1 MQMMTKAVKGL
12 LIVNI
17 AAYIINVLVGMV
29 WGLNLNALFGLFYV
43 ESPYFLP
50 FQFLTHM
57 FMHGD
62 IWHIFFN
69 MFALWMFGRIMEQT
83 WGWKKFLVFY
93 FVCGFGAALLQEA
106 GQFIGLISPQDYI
119 IGASGAVMGV
129 MLAFGMTYPN
139 EKIFI
144 IPIPIPIKAIWLIIG
159 YAVYEVILGLLNVD
173 KTAHFAH
180 LGGMLFGFLL
190 ILYWKFKAKKR
201 TNSSYIG
208 WRTTSTHPNMKV
220 HYNKNER
227 SRDYEFNAQK
237 KEQNDEIDR
246 ILDKIRQDGYA
257 SLSEKEK
264 KQLFDASNQ

>member
-1 MQMMTKAVKGL
+1 MMTKAVKGL
-12 LIVNI
+12 LIINI
-17 AAYIINVLVGMV
+17 AAYIINALAGMV

-50 FQFLTHM
+50 FQFITHM

-83 WGWKKFLVFY
+83 WGWKKFLIFY
-93 FVCGFGAALLQEA
+93 FVCGFGGALIQEM
-106 GQFIGLISPQDYI
+106 GQLIGLINSQDSI
-119 IGASGAVMGV
+119 IGARGAIMG
-129 MLAFGMTYPN
+129 MWLAFGMLYPN
-139 EKIFI
+139 EKMFI
-144 IPIPIPIKAIWLIIG
+144 IPIPFPLKAKYFVIG
-159 YAVYEVILGLLNVD
+159 YAIYEVILGFLNLD
-173 KTAHFAH
+173 RTAHFAH

-190 ILYWKFKAKKR
+190 ILYWRYKAKRK
-201 TNSSYIG
+201 TNSSYSG

-257 SLSEKEK
+257 SLSEQEK
-264 KQLFDASNQ
+264 KQLFEASNK

>member
-1 MQMMTKAVKGL
+1 MMTKAVKWL

-17 AAYIINVLVGMV
+17 AAYAINMLVGMV

-43 ESPYFLP
+43 ASPYFLP

-69 MFALWMFGRIMEQT
+69 MFAFWMFGRIMEQT
-83 WGWKKFLVFY
+83 WGWKKFLIFY
-93 FVCGFGAALLQEA
+93 FVCGFGSALIQEM
-106 GQFIGLISPQDYI
+106 GQLIGLINQHDYI
-119 IGASGAVMGV
+119 IGASGAIMGIL
-129 MLAFGMTYPN
+129 LAFGMLYPN
-139 EKIFI
+139 EKMFI
-144 IPIPIPIKAIWLIIG
+144 IPIPFPLKAKYFVIG
-159 YAVYEVILGLLNVD
+159 YAVYEVILGLLNLD
-173 KTAHFAH
+173 RTAHFAH

-190 ILYWKFKAKKR
+190 ILYWRFKAKNR
-201 TNSSYIG
+201 TSHSYSG
-208 WRTTSTHPNMKV
+208 WRTTSTHPNMNV

-264 KQLFDASNQ
+264 KQLFDASNK

>member
-1 MQMMTKAVKGL
+1 MMTKAVKGL

-17 AAYIINVLVGMV
+17 AAYIINVLVGMA
-29 WGLNLNALFGLFYV
+29 WGLNLNVLFGLFYV
-43 ESPYFLP
+43 ESPYFMP

-83 WGWKKFLVFY
+83 WGWKKFLIFY
-93 FVCGFGAALLQEA
+93 FVCGFGSALIQEV
-106 GQFIGLISPQDYI
+106 GQLIGLINPQDYI
-119 IGASGAVMGV
+119 IGASGAIMGIL
-129 MLAFGMTYPN
+129 LAFGMLYPN
-139 EKIFI
+139 EKMFI
-144 IPIPIPIKAIWLIIG
+144 LPIPFPLKAKYFVIG
-159 YAVYEVILGLLNVD
+159 YAIYEVILGLLNLD

-190 ILYWKFKAKKR
+190 ILYWRFKAKHR
-201 TNSSYIG
+201 ASRSYVG
-208 WRTTSTHPNMKV
+208 WHTTSTHPNMKV

-237 KEQNDEIDR
+237 KEQNANIDR
-246 ILDKIRQDGYA
+246 ILDKIRQDGYG
-257 SLSEKEK
+257 SLTEKEK
-264 KQLFDASNQ
+264 KELFDASNQ

>member
-1 MQMMTKAVKGL
+1 MMTKAVKWL

-17 AAYIINVLVGMV
+17 AAYAINMLVGMV

-43 ESPYFLP
+43 ASPYFLP

-83 WGWKKFLVFY
+83 WGWKKFLIFY
-93 FVCGFGAALLQEA
+93 FVCGFGSALIQEM
-106 GQFIGLISPQDYI
+106 GQLIGLINQHDYI
-119 IGASGAVMGV
+119 IGASGAIM
-129 MLAFGMTYPN
+129 
-139 EKIFI
+139 
-144 IPIPIPIKAIWLIIG
+144 
-159 YAVYEVILGLLNVD
+159 VYEVILGLLNLD
-173 KTAHFAH
+173 RTAHFAH

-190 ILYWKFKAKKR
+190 ILYWRFKAKNR
-201 TNSSYIG
+201 TSHSYSG
-208 WRTTSTHPNMKV
+208 WRTTSTHPNMNV

-264 KQLFDASNQ
+264 KQLFDASNK